1 MAAAAG
7 RWRDKLLDAAVITIP
22 TTLVL
27 QSVNWVQ
34 GNFFAQPWQIL
45 WIAMPLAVAPFI
57 AWRLLRRS
65 TAQRFDWKFGVF
77 LAVYAMLFAAASSSE
92 LLVWKR
98 APLANAR
105 DESSESGR
113 FWLLPATAGD
123 WRYRLLAKEELP
135 PGVIIVLLDHSDAT
149 DDTTKML
156 KRALEAQIIDAA
168 ARGGARGVFFDVA
181 FEGRTAVDKI
191 LCIAVNDAAAA
202 GVSIVTAYSLQPFRN
217 TGRFVEKPEASESQ
231 TPPCLLESEGR
242 PVYRAHAM
250 VFADGDGTV
259 RSVPLKWEHAFGRTP
274 LSLRIAQCVS
284 AKSKYKP
291 DRLCESAGPTIPE
304 DPLLRIIPAAT
315 ETRVIAGN
323 DDVREFF
330 ELERPFTGQFLFVG
344 EDSPN
349 DRFRSPGNSDT
360 PGIMI
365 HAAAVATLMNGHSIQ
380 RPPTWFSAFVVIAAC
395 VVLALFASQGASL
408 RVLLIVATVTTLI
421 VFGLAALAIMTLR
434 VWLDVIYAVVAVWL
448 LLPLL
453 LTYRKIADGN
463 GSSWRKLLPRRR
475 ERAASQSN

>member
-1 MAAAAG
+1 MS
-7 RWRDKLLDAAVITIP
+7 T
-22 TTLVL
+22 
-27 QSVNWVQ
+27 Q
-34 GNFFAQPWQIL
+34 
-45 WIAMPLAVAPFI
+45 LAVAPVI

-77 LAVYAMLFAAASSSE
+77 LAGYAMLFAAASSSE

-113 FWLLPATAGD
+113 FWLLP
-123 WRYRLLAKEELP
+123 KEELP
-135 PGVIIVLLDHSDAT
+135 PGMNIILLDYPDVTGDSA
-149 DDTTKML
+149 KVMMRL
-156 KRALEAQIIDAA
+156 LEGQIIDAA
-168 ARGGARGVFFDVA
+168 ARGRARGVFFDVA
-181 FEGRTAVDKI
+181 FVGRTAADAL
-191 LCIAVNDAAAA
+191 LCKAVNDAVAA
-202 GVSIVTAYSLQPFRN
+202 GVSIVTAFSLQPFRD
-217 TGRFVEKPEASESQ
+217 TGKFVEKPEASELQ

-259 RSVPLKWEHAFGRTP
+259 RSVPLKWEHAFGRIP

-304 DPLLRIIPAAT
+304 DSHLRFIPAAT

-323 DDVREFF
+323 DVVREFF
-330 ELERPFTGQFLFVG
+330 QLERPFTGQFLFVG
-344 EDSPN
+344 ANSPN

-365 HAAAVATLMNGHSIQ
+365 HAAAVATLINGHSIQ
-380 RPPTWFSAFVVIAAC
+380 RPPIWFSAFIVIAAC

-408 RVLLIVATVTTLI
+408 RVLLIVATVTTLL

-434 VWLDVIYAVVAVWL
+434 VWLDAIYAVVAVWL

-453 LTYRKIADGN
+453 LAYRKIAYDSGR
-463 GSSWRKLLPRRR
+463 SWRKLLPHRLK
-475 ERAASQSN
+475 RAVSHSK